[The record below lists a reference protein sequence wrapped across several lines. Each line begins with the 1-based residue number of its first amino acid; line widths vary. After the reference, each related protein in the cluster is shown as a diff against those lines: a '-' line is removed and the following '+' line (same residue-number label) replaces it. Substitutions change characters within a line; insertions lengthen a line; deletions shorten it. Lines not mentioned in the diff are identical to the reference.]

1 VATYDQNSSS
11 GDEAQARLGGYF
23 AEVLLLG
30 QGTDA
35 ARTRTE
41 LGRHQSFPSL
51 ADELLHGSYRK

>member
-1 VATYDQNSSS
+1 MYNQNPSS
-11 GDEAQARLGGYF
+11 GGKAWARLSGYF

-41 LGRHQSFPSL
+41 LGWHQSFPSL
-51 ADELLHGSYRK
+51 ADELRRGSYRK